1 MYHYSLRTATKGH
14 APQWVYVSVIFVCSL
29 LARPAQG
36 AATTVDI
43 RCTSSLADTETVP
56 LLLRKATRD
65 RILQW
70 ICVSV
75 ICVCSLLARPAQG
88 AATTDV
94 CLVRTSTNSH
104 RKHIA
109 KNSTACNAQC
119 VSPEGVDFSIT
130 PVWASVASTDW
141 GNSLDNV
148 SASKRLTSIFD
159 AHKLE
164 KCLSAAVMYIT
175 IFKGISHHRIF

>member
-1 MYHYSLRTATKGH
+1 MLS
-14 APQWVYVSVIFVCSL
+14 
-29 LARPAQG
+29 AR
-36 AATTVDI
+36 
-43 RCTSSLADTETVP
+43 S
-56 LLLRKATRD
+56 
-65 RILQW
+65 
-70 ICVSV
+70 
-75 ICVCSLLARPAQG
+75 
-88 AATTDV
+88 
-94 CLVRTSTNSH
+94 LVRTSTNAR

-119 VSPEGVDFSIT
+119 VSPEGVESSIT

>member
-14 APQWVYVSVIFVCSL
+14 APQWVYVSVIF
-29 LARPAQG
+29 
-36 AATTVDI
+36 
-43 RCTSSLADTETVP
+43 
-56 LLLRKATRD
+56 
-65 RILQW
+65 
-70 ICVSV
+70 
-75 ICVCSLLARPAQG
+75 VCSLLARPAQG

-141 GNSLDNV
+141 GSSLDNV

-164 KCLSAAVMYIT
+164 GCLSAAVIYIT
-175 IFKGISHHRIF
+175 IFKGTSHHRIFQTPHKA